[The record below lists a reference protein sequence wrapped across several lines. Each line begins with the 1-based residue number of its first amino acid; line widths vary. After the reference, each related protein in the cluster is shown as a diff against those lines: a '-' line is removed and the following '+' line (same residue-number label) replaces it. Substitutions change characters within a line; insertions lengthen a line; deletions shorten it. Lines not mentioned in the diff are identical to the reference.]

1 MSSVRS
7 SSSSALAFIVP
18 ALALVSGLSV
28 PAQAQVVDLGATGAY
43 GPLVVTTDTVLPIPE
58 SGVIHATT
66 IQVAAGATLSFT
78 PNAAN
83 TGVILTSVGDVVING
98 TITVDGQ
105 PSVLGAGGQGGP
117 GGTRGGAPAS
127 HAHSAAS
134 HGAGGFDAFNC
145 FGQAPEYCTPIAGG
159 RGGTGSYWQTT
170 TPASNCTMGNGGGGG
185 GGHLYITSNSR
196 ISGTGIVSAQGG
208 SGGMTKT
215 NCGGNTTNATAPT
228 SGDGGAVTLIAPRL
242 SVAPMTVRLGT
253 NGKLHLRTLDYE
265 GNAPT
270 LVGSN
275 PQMNMSNTLVA
286 WRPSPNVAV
295 RITSINGVA
304 VEPAETLT
312 VTLTSDYTDVTAEAT
327 GCDRA
332 NLSLAVGY
340 RQADNLYSSWGSPQ
354 RRSPSGGSASAIF
367 ENLFSPS
374 PGQTFT
380 VKAFASCHD

>member
-28 PAQAQVVDLGATGAY
+28 PARAQVIDLGATGAY
-43 GPLVVTTDTVLPIPE
+43 GPLVVETDTVLPIPE

-83 TGVILTSVGDVVING
+83 TGVILTAVGDVVING
-98 TITVDGQ
+98 TITVDGL
-105 PSVLGAGGQGGP
+105 PGVAGAGGQGGP

-127 HAHSAAS
+127 HSQS
-134 HGAGGFDAFNC
+134 VGTHGAGAFDVFNC
-145 FGQAPEYCTPIAGG
+145 FGQAPEICTPIAGG
-159 RGGTGSYWQTT
+159 RGGAGSYWQTT
-170 TPASNCTMGNGGGGG
+170 TPMAGCTMGNGGGGG
-185 GGHLYITSNSR
+185 GGHLYIASNRS
-196 ISGTGIVSAQGG
+196 ISGTGTVSAQGG
-208 SGGMTKT
+208 AGGMTKT
-215 NCGGNTTNATAPT
+215 NCGNTTGATAPEN
-228 SGDGGAVTLIAPRL
+228 GEGGAVTLIAPRL
-242 SVAPMTVRLGT
+242 NVAPMTVRLGS
-253 NGKLHLRTLDYE
+253 NGKLHLRTLDYA

-286 WRPSPNVAV
+286 WRPAPDVAV

-312 VTLTSDYTDVTAEAT
+312 VTLTSDYTDVTVEAT

-340 RQADNLYSSWGSPQ
+340 RGWNNTFTSWAGQQTFTPVA
-354 RRSPSGGSASAIF
+354 GSASALF
-367 ENLFSPS
+367 ENLFAPS